1 MDPINERFKV
11 LRKEC
16 NKTQTEWGKI
26 LGIQTSGISDI
37 EKGRRRVTEQHIIM
51 LRNWNEFKIN
61 EKWLRT
67 GEGEMFL
74 IPQKNDLIAKAAL
87 LLGDHDPV
95 FEAFVDTY
103 SKLSSA
109 NRKILLDFGSDFL
122 DSFGKYK
129 QD

>member
-1 MDPINERFKV
+1 MDSINERFKV
-11 LRKEC
+11 LRKQC

-67 GEGEMFL
+67 GEGEIFL
-74 IPQKNDLIAKAAL
+74 MPQKNDLIAKAAL

-103 SKLSSA
+103 SKLSSV

-122 DSFGKYK
+122 DSFGKHK
-129 QD
+129 QN

>member
-11 LRKEC
+11 LRKQC

-51 LRNWNEFKIN
+51 LRNWNDFKIN

-74 IPQKNDLIAKAAL
+74 TPQKNDLIAKAAL

-103 SKLSSA
+103 SKLSLA

-122 DSFGKYK
+122 NSFDKYK

>member
-74 IPQKNDLIAKAAL
+74 MPQKNDLIAKAAL

-103 SKLSSA
+103 SKLSTA

-122 DSFGKYK
+122 DSFGKHK